1 MATSRAQL
9 EKQIQNLEDG
19 GALGIKAPL
28 PSIDSNVQAALD
40 VDLSKNREKFG
51 MPSQQQEIVD
61 LMEQAQ
67 RAARA
72 NSSSSRPSRS
82 KEIMEYL
89 KPPSYE
95 EGIQKYRSRL
105 EGLYEP
111 SPRPGF
117 YDLASELG
125 RAMLS
130 GDPTAG
136 VFRSAGVG
144 FSNFNGLLKQS
155 DAENLKNRRA
165 VGIEA
170 AKMAMEDERKAQDR
184 LRDFAVSVYENENL
198 GEIDPSTL
206 QYDEKD
212 ENGEFTGQRI
222 TNSFDKKSDYQQI
235 LKILRTQNGTDVE
248 ALPDMLEATPVDKLL
263 AKEFV
268 TEYGKISALAG
279 TTGYAKLDTIAQAK
293 ILAENIGEENFGKV
307 NEWTLPIKQF
317 VLDLAPWAADMAGID
332 EAAVGSQEAL
342 SALTISFVLANV
354 AQTKGAVSN
363 SEMGLF
369 KEASPYLGQTYAGFM
384 LALQVQELAAR
395 KAIDYSSAYKAEA
408 KKYMQEN
415 PRDQG
420 AGISGHMGEW
430 STEWQ
435 NSTQSSFLD
444 DDMKARI
451 AEYEAKGRKKIGSGV
466 FSVSSYENKQKEF
479 SNRKMRENQQ
489 SVNSALQT
497 TQALIDQI
505 LKDPDLT
512 ADQKV
517 AKVKEIQELSR

>member
-1 MATSRAQL
+1 MAISRAQL
-9 EKQIQNLEDG
+9 EQQIQNLEGVG
-19 GALGIKAPL
+19 GVEDDEFDKYASGTGVKPL
-28 PSIDSNVQAALD
+28 DTAQLADPVQDQERIAALI
-40 VDLSKNREKFG
+40 K
-51 MPSQQQEIVD
+51 QI
-61 LMEQAQ
+61 EQASG
-67 RAARA
+67 A
-72 NSSSSRPSRS
+72 NRPSSRSARS
-82 KEIMEYL
+82 EEIMKYL
-89 KPPSYE
+89 KPTPYE

-136 VFRSAGVG
+136 VFRSAGMG
-144 FSNFNGLLKQS
+144 FSNFNSLLKQS

-198 GEIDPSTL
+198 GEIDPITL

-248 ALPDMLEATPVDKLL
+248 ALPDMLEATEVDKLL

-268 TEYGKISALAG
+268 AEYGEVGKYGG
-279 TTGYAKLDTIAQAK
+279 TTAYAKLDTIAQAK
-293 ILAENIGEENFGKV
+293 ILAEKIGEENFGKV
-307 NEWTLPIKQF
+307 SEWTLPVKQF
-317 VLDLAPWAADMAGID
+317 VLDLAPWAADMAGIS
-332 EAAVGSQEAL
+332 EENVGSQEAL
-342 SALTISFVLANV
+342 SALTITFVLANV
-354 AQTKGAVSN
+354 SQTKGAVSN
-363 SEMGLF
+363 SEMNLF

-395 KAIDYSSAYKAEA
+395 KAIDYSEAYKAEA
-408 KKYMQEN
+408 KRYMQEN

-420 AGISGHMGEW
+420 VGISGHMGEW
-430 STEWQ
+430 STKWQ
-435 NSTQSSFLD
+435 NSAQSSFLD

-451 AEYEAKGRKKIGSGV
+451 AEYDAKGRKKIGSGV
-466 FSVSSYENKQKEF
+466 FSVSSYEKKQREF
-479 SNRKMRENQQ
+479 SNRKLLENQQ

-512 ADQKV
+512 PEQKI
-517 AKVKEIQELSR
+517 AKVKEIQQLSR